1 MATFYLLPPRG
12 VLGDFL
18 AESLA
23 TLLPGV
29 DCATSARRRLA
40 DLLIEGLVLRQDVYL
55 VNREELPADSSAEQG
70 LIDAFGAEP
79 GDEVV
84 EVRVDRRTGAF
95 RHSRWQ
101 ISEPGEQL
109 GRGNPS
115 PTSHPSRLVG

>member
-1 MATFYLLPPRG
+1 MATFYLLPPRS

-18 AESLA
+18 ADSLA

-55 VNREELPADSSAEQG
+55 VNREELPAGESIECG
-70 LIDAFGAEP
+70 LIDGFGAEP

-84 EVRVDRRTGAF
+84 EVRVDRRSGGF
-95 RHSRWQ
+95 RHQRWQ
-101 ISEPGEQL
+101 IGEPA
-109 GRGNPS
+109 S
-115 PTSHPSRLVG
+115 SRLVG